1 MDPKLVEV
9 VGKLVNRASS
19 EEPAEAAAAAKGAVG
34 RLERSGA
41 TFPEF
46 LREADPGILFQA
58 GLLRVA
64 ERWAAS
70 RGDSLSEPAKRELL
84 SELVARISAMYS
96 GGPDPAEREAEL
108 RRREED
114 LRRREE
120 ALAAERSGAGTGTRA
135 PGTAA
140 DGKNGKQSRFSFSP
154 ARFFKFPAGFPPSA
168 ATVRRVRKPALAAC
182 VDGAGFG
189 VAAVLALSFLSA
201 SGAFPA
207 GAMEGV
213 PVSVLLAVL
222 AVAGAA
228 ASFARRVFPGMRRT
242 F

>member
-19 EEPAEAAAAAKGAVG
+19 EEPAEAAAAARGAVR

-46 LREADPGILFQA
+46 LREADPGTLFQA

-70 RGDSLSEPAKRELL
+70 KGDALSEPAKRELL
-84 SELVARISAMYS
+84 SELVARISAMYG
-96 GGPDPAEREAEL
+96 GGPDPSEREADL

-120 ALAAERSGAGTGTRA
+120 ALAAERSRAGTGTRA

-140 DGKNGKQSRFSFSP
+140 DGKTGKESRFSFSP
-154 ARFFKFPAGFPPSA
+154 ARFFKFPAGFRPSRTTFRKA
-168 ATVRRVRKPALAAC
+168 SKPALAAC
-182 VDGAGFG
+182 LDGAGFG
-189 VAAVLALSFLSA
+189 VATVLALSFISA
-201 SGAFPA
+201 SGALPA
-207 GAMEGV
+207 GAMKGV
-213 PVSVLLAVL
+213 PVSVLLASL
-222 AVAGAA
+222 SGAWAA
-228 ASFARRVFPGMRRT
+228 ASFVRRVFPGSRRT